1 MRTILVTNDDGVT
14 AKGLN
19 CLVESIRDLGNIVV
33 VAPDGP
39 RSAQSKAITVTTPLR
54 YWKQYENGNLTIYRC
69 NGTPCDCVKIGM
81 YSILKTKPDLLLA
94 GINHGTNSSVNVI
107 YSGTMGAALEGC
119 AEGLPSIGLSLCSYD
134 PNADFT
140 EALRYSRRVIDMVL
154 EKGLPEGVCLNL
166 NVPDIKQVKGIKVV
180 RQSRGRWAERFVEGV
195 DPSGNKYYWL
205 TGEFHN
211 FEPDAIDTDEG
222 ALKSG
227 YCSLVPCHIDLTHY
241 KTIDTLKDWIDES
254 EKV

>member
-1 MRTILVTNDDGVT
+1 MTILVTNDDGIT

-19 CLVESIRDLGNIVV
+19 CLVEAIKDLGNIVV

-54 YWKQYENGNLTIYRC
+54 YWKQYTNGNVVMYRC

-81 YSILKTKPDLLLA
+81 YSILKEKPDLLIA

-119 AEGLPSIGLSLCSYD
+119 VEGLPSIGLSLCSYD
-134 PNADFT
+134 ANADFT
-140 EALRYSRRVIDMVL
+140 EAIRISKIIIENVL
-154 EKGLPEGVCLNL
+154 KHGLPDGVCLNV
-166 NVPDIKQVKGIKVV
+166 NVPDVKNVKGIKVV
-180 RQSRGRWAERFVEGV
+180 RQSRGRWHERFVEGV
-195 DPSGNKYYWL
+195 DPAGHNYYWL

-211 FEPDAIDTDEG
+211 FEPEAEDTDEG
-222 ALKSG
+222 ALHAG
-227 YCSLVPCHIDLTHY
+227 YCSVVPCHIDLTHY
-241 KTIDTLKDWIDES
+241 SSIEEIKGWNL
-254 EKV
+254 